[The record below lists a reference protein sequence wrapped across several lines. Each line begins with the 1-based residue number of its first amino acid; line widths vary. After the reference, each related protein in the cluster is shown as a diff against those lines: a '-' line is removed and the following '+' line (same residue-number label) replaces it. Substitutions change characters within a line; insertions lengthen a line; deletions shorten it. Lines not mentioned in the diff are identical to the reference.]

1 MAGYTKVL
9 VAVDLGEDSGSLIRR
24 ARRVADSDAAINLVF
39 VFEPVDTLYYG
50 MVPGAAV
57 VTNLG
62 QVEREVHEN
71 VAGRFADLAEAEG
84 IPESRRHMPT
94 GSPAQQIRQLA
105 DEGDFDLIVM
115 GAHTE
120 RGVRRLLGATAN
132 RVLHGVGC
140 DVLAVRLTS
149 DDD

>member
-1 MAGYTKVL
+1 MAGYRRIL
-9 VAVDLGEDSGSLIRR
+9 VAVDLGEDAADLVHR
-24 ARRVADSDAAINLVF
+24 ARRVADSGEAIHLVF

-71 VAGRFADLAEAEG
+71 VKKRFADFADSQG
-84 IPESRRHMPT
+84 IPGERCHMPT

-105 DEGDFDLIVM
+105 DDGDFDLIVM

-132 RVLHGVGC
+132 RVLHNVDC
-140 DVLAVRLTS
+140 DVLAVRL
-149 DDD
+149 DAED